1 MTGYVKPTNQILVKR
16 TPVTV
21 DDPLEV
27 TGTVTECKP
36 GRAVKRGADDYKVVI
51 GTTGGEAI
59 GFLGFESTFGPDRP
73 ADIDT
78 AYASGDW
85 ASIVSGPGT
94 ILVAYG
100 NAAITKG
107 NRLAVGANGGLVAF
121 DDATMEADEIVAVA
135 EETITEAGPII
146 VRSLI

>member
-1 MTGYVKPTNQILVKR
+1 MSFVKPINQILVKR

-36 GRAVKRGADDYKVVI
+36 GRVVKRGADDTKVII
-51 GTTGGEAI
+51 GATGGEGI
-59 GFLGFESTFGPDRP
+59 GFLGWESTFGPDRP

-85 ASIVSGPGT
+85 ASVVYGPGT
-94 ILVAYG
+94 ILVGYG
-100 NAAITKG
+100 NEAITKG
-107 NRLAVGANGGLVAF
+107 NRLAGGANGGLVVF
-121 DDATMEADEIVAVA
+121 DDATMLPDEIIAVA
-135 EETITEAGPII
+135 EETITEAGTII
-146 VRSLI
+146 IRSLI